1 MNEVVETPNNDSW
14 ILEGNIVLTFI
25 SLGDFLML
33 NSQHQNSSVALRA
46 AGDSI
51 ITRKLFVIT

>member
-25 SLGDFLML
+25 SLGDFF
-33 NSQHQNSSVALRA
+33 NVEQSV
-46 AGDSI
+46 S
-51 ITRKLFVIT
+51 K